1 MIDAPP
7 TKRLRRRQVL
17 DDSDDDEKPSVAST
31 TIDQPQ
37 KIDVDDDVAPSLDSP
52 RSVVAS
58 PKKRPAS
65 PKKKVI
71 GSPKQSPA
79 KKPAIA
85 VVSNADDDEKSIENS
100 IVNKKIES
108 DDEDE
113 EDEDDDD
120 DDDDEVTEEVDEN
133 ADGQA
138 AKSTTA
144 TASSSSKGKASSGK
158 KAAKKAK
165 SSSATVSTYH
175 PINDASWKKGEPVPY
190 AALAAAFTQVS
201 ENRARLR
208 MIDIMSDLYRSIIVL
223 TPDDL
228 LKTIYLSLNK
238 VAPAFDGIELGV
250 GESLI
255 MKAIA
260 DATGK
265 TMASI
270 KQAYQEAGDLGLVA
284 KSFRTT
290 QRTMF
295 PPPPLT
301 IRKVFG
307 VLLAMAKESG
317 NQSMKKKSGMI
328 QQLIVGGRDQE
339 AVYLV
344 RSVQGKLRIGL
355 AEKTVLSALARALVL
370 TPPGGTELNARTSMT
385 TEQYEEALSKATD
398 SIRAVYSELPSYD
411 VMIPALLQPNGLATL
426 HDTCHLTP
434 GIPVTP
440 MLAQPTKGVG
450 EVLDRLADAE
460 FTCEWKYDG
469 ERAQVHFLGADD
481 VRIYSRNAE
490 NHTLKYPDI
499 IRWLPDAMAKGTT
512 SFIVDSEVV
521 AWDRASG
528 KILPFQ
534 VLSTRAR
541 KNVDEGEVTVQVA
554 LFVFD
559 LLYLNGESL
568 LRETLRERRARLY
581 AAFQPL
587 EGRLFFATHREM
599 RDPEEIQEYL
609 MESVRGNCEGLMV
622 KTLDRD
628 ATYEPSRRSFN
639 WLKVKKDYLDGMGDS
654 CDLVPIGAYIGKG
667 KRTGV
672 YGGYLLACYDDES
685 GCYQSVC
692 KIGTGFSDENLKNFT
707 ALLETTALKAGSD
720 KPVHYTVNESP
731 LIVPDVWLD
740 TTVVWE
746 VKAADLSLSPVHS
759 AGVGTLDEAR
769 GIALRFPRFVRVR
782 DDKQPEQ
789 ATNAEQMVEMY
800 RRQNLNTQSASGGGG
815 GGGKPRR

>member
-1 MIDAPP
+1 M
-7 TKRLRRRQVL
+7 
-17 DDSDDDEKPSVAST
+17 
-31 TIDQPQ
+31 
-37 KIDVDDDVAPSLDSP
+37 
-52 RSVVAS
+52 
-58 PKKRPAS
+58 
-65 PKKKVI
+65 
-71 GSPKQSPA
+71 
-79 KKPAIA
+79 
-85 VVSNADDDEKSIENS
+85 
-100 IVNKKIES
+100 
-108 DDEDE
+108 
-113 EDEDDDD
+113 
-120 DDDDEVTEEVDEN
+120 
-133 ADGQA
+133 
-138 AKSTTA
+138 
-144 TASSSSKGKASSGK
+144 
-158 KAAKKAK
+158 
-165 SSSATVSTYH
+165 
-175 PINDASWKKGEPVPY
+175 NDASWKKGEPVPY
-190 AALAAAFTQVS
+190 AALAAAFTHVS
-201 ENRARLR
+201 ENRGRLR

-284 KSFRTT
+284 KAFRTT

-355 AEKTVLSALARALVL
+355 AEKTVLAALARALVL
-370 TPPGGTELNARTSMT
+370 TPPGGTELNARTGMSAD
-385 TEQYEEALSKATD
+385 EYDAALTAATD
-398 SIRAVYSELPSYD
+398 RIRAVYSELPSYD

-469 ERAQVHFLGADD
+469 ERAQVHFLGAGD

-499 IRWLPDAMAKGTT
+499 IRWLPDAMAAGTS

-559 LLYLNGESL
+559 LLYINGESL
-568 LRETLRERRARLY
+568 LRQTLRQRRERLH
-581 AAFQPL
+581 AAFTPL
-587 EGRLFFATHREM
+587 DGRLFFATHKEM

-707 ALLETTALKAGSD
+707 TQLEATALKAGSE
-720 KPVHYTVNESP
+720 KPLHYTVNDSP
-731 LIVPDVWLD
+731 LIAPDLWLD
-740 TTVVWE
+740 ATVVWE

-769 GIALRFPRFVRVR
+769 GIALRFPRFMRVR

-800 RRQNLNTQSASGGGG
+800 RRQNLNTQSSSGGG